1 MNMSHELVDLTVPE
15 VMQEIE
21 HVLDDYP
28 THPYQSAFSKPELRQ
43 KLIAHVLSLMP
54 NYYITKE
61 AEKPSNNAQVRYSS
75 RLQERLHMGM
85 IIRGGIL
92 NILRSMPID

>member
-1 MNMSHELVDLTVPE
+1 MKTPHGLVNLTVP
-15 VMQEIE
+15 VVIREIE
-21 HVLDDYP
+21 SVLEEHPEY
-28 THPYQSAFSKPELRQ
+28 PYQLAFLMPELRQ

-61 AEKPSNNAQVRYSS
+61 AEKPSNNAQIRYSS